1 MSSPNNIKLEEGVYL
16 RATYI
21 NNSKQVVYGL
31 YSDNIQTNQL
41 DSYLKPKIGNTS
53 DFSKTYFVK
62 KSTIPRS
69 KFREYGKDKG
79 WKIVRNTDAATAI
92 IIPDNYFYTD
102 YFYTYRATIFIDL
115 ALVKDLLDPNSYF
128 RKYIAQNASTKF
140 PTIYNVITNNISR
153 KLIKDIS
160 SDASLLSGAVCE
172 IQYNIDFNSRA
183 KFKKEWEALKSEG
196 KFKIYSSPVGII
208 PVEKIELFIN
218 YKDKLVYDTSIAA
231 KLGDSVISH
240 AEFES
245 IKAMMDSRQV
255 DNINLAVS
263 LVTQCNYSQ
272 SMLYLALFLF
282 RYNNRVYDLPCYN
295 LKDYK
300 GLRAYFKDYGD
311 VRRWSLST
319 FAKIVKDHAHLIDE
333 NFRNIM
339 NNEMALFVN
348 DALGAMKNYI
358 NIDNVTFKYG

>member
-1 MSSPNNIKLEEGVYL
+1 MSNPNHIKLEENVYL
-16 RATYI
+16 RATCT
-21 NNSKQVVYGL
+21 NNSKQVVYGV
-31 YSDNIQTNQL
+31 YSDNPQTNKL
-41 DSYLKPKIGNTS
+41 DSYLEPKIGSTS
-53 DFSKTYFVK
+53 DFSKTYFEK

-79 WKIVRNTDAATAI
+79 WKIVRNTDAASAI

-102 YFYTYRATIFIDL
+102 YHYSYRPNILVDTAL
-115 ALVKDLLDPNSYF
+115 AKDLLDANSYF

-140 PTIYNVITNNISR
+140 PTIHNVITDNINR

-160 SDASLLSGAVCE
+160 SDASLLSNTVYE
-172 IQYNIDFNSRA
+172 IQYYVDFNSRT
-183 KFKKEWEALKSEG
+183 KFKIEWEALKSEG
-196 KFKIYSSPVGII
+196 KFKIYPTPVGTI

-245 IKAMMDSRQV
+245 IKAMMDSRQE

-300 GLRAYFKDYGD
+300 GLRAYFNDYGD

-333 NFRNIM
+333 NFRNLM

-348 DALGAMKNYI
+348 DVLGVMKNYI
-358 NIDNVTFKYG
+358 NIDTVTFKYD

>member
-1 MSSPNNIKLEEGVYL
+1 MSSPNQIKLEEGVYL
-16 RATYI
+16 RPTYI
-21 NNSKQVVYGL
+21 INSKQVVYGL
-31 YSDNIQTNQL
+31 YSDNYSTSQL
-41 DSYLKPKIGNTS
+41 DSYLKPKIGSTS
-53 DFSKTYFVK
+53 DFSKTYFLK

-79 WKIVRNTDAATAI
+79 WKIVRNTDAASAI
-92 IIPDNYFYTD
+92 IIPDNYFDTD
-102 YFYTYRATIFIDL
+102 YFYPYRASIFIDV
-115 ALVKDLLDPNSYF
+115 ALCKDILDANSYF

-140 PTIYNVITNNISR
+140 PTVYSVLTNNIDR
-153 KLIKDIS
+153 KLIKAVSNDVG
-160 SDASLLSGAVCE
+160 LLSNTVYE
-172 IQYNIDFNSRA
+172 IHYYVDYNFRE
-183 KFKKEWEALKSEG
+183 KFKSEWKALKSEG
-196 KFKIYSSPVGII
+196 KFKIYSSPVGTI

-282 RYNNRVYDLPCYN
+282 RYNGRVHDLPCYN

-300 GLRAYFKDYGD
+300 GLRAYFEDYGD

-319 FAKIVKDHAHLIDE
+319 FAEIVKDHAHLIDE

-339 NNEMALFVN
+339 NNEMSLFVN
-348 DALGAMKNYI
+348 DALGEMKNYI
-358 NIDNVTFKYG
+358 NIDNVTFKYA

>member
-1 MSSPNNIKLEEGVYL
+1 MSSPNHIKLEENVYL

-21 NNSKQVVYGL
+21 NNSKQVVYGV
-31 YSDNIQTNQL
+31 YSDNPQTNQL
-41 DSYLKPKIGNTS
+41 DSYLKPKIGSTS
-53 DFSKTYFVK
+53 DFSKTYFEK

-79 WKIVRNTDAATAI
+79 WKIVRNTDAASAI

-102 YFYTYRATIFIDL
+102 YLYPYKPTIFIDPT
-115 ALVKDLLDPNSYF
+115 LVKDLLDPNSYF

-140 PTIYNVITNNISR
+140 PTIYNVITNNVNR

-160 SDASLLSGAVCE
+160 SDASLLSNTVYE
-172 IQYNIDFNSRA
+172 IQCYVDFKSRTN
-183 KFKKEWEALKSEG
+183 FKIEWKALISEG
-196 KFKIYSSPVGII
+196 KFKIYPTPVRTI

-245 IKAMMDSRQV
+245 IKAMMDSRQE

-272 SMLYLALFLF
+272 STLYLALFLF
-282 RYNNRVYDLPCYN
+282 RYNGRVHDLPCYN

-311 VRRWSLST
+311 VRHWSMST

-358 NIDNVTFKYG
+358 NIDTVTFKYD